1 MYELSILM
9 KKAIQEG
16 INAKITGK
24 CTVNIINDM
33 LIVDIVPKHL
43 TEPIF
48 RQTYKGIYDNLQHG
62 VLSSDYV
69 NAIIKKYKS
78 TIYKR
83 YFK

>member
-1 MYELSILM
+1 
-9 KKAIQEG
+9 
-16 INAKITGK
+16 
-24 CTVNIINDM
+24 M

-43 TEPIF
+43 TDPIF
-48 RQTYKGIYDNLQHG
+48 RQTYKGIYKNLQQG

-69 NAIIKKYKS
+69 NAIIKKYKY